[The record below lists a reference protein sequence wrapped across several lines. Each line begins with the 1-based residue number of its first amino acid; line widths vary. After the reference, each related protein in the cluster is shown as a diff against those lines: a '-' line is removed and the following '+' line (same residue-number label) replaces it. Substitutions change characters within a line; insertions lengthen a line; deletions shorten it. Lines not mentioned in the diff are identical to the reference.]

1 MLRCNFVST
10 ASLVPCD
17 VWLIFMWCTT
27 AVGHH
32 SGLDKMCF
40 GLIGFLM
47 LCAFPLLIR
56 AKLLRGNKQT
66 LSLLKI
72 PDHRHFVVAMI
83 ILFCIGIHSS
93 EIRTEPADWVWFSS
107 QKGFFSW
114 CIFLIWQISAPCPS
128 PPTQRSSSRICK
140 SCLSR
145 FRHRLHKL
153 IILYEWNL

>member
-17 VWLIFMWCTT
+17 VWLIFMWCTK

-72 PDHRHFVVAMI
+72 PDHRRFVVAMI
-83 ILFCIGIHSS
+83 ILFCFFRNQN
-93 EIRTEPADWVWFSS
+93 RTGWL
-107 QKGFFSW
+107 GLIFFTERVFFPW

>member
-72 PDHRHFVVAMI
+72 PDHRRFVVAMI

-93 EIRTEPADWVWFSS
+93 ENRTGWL
-107 QKGFFSW
+107 GLIFFTERFFFLMY
-114 CIFLIWQISAPCPS
+114 IFNLTDIGPVSITTDPKKFQQDLQELFVQVQTQI
-128 PPTQRSSSRICK
+128 T
-140 SCLSR
+140 
-145 FRHRLHKL
+145 
-153 IILYEWNL
+153 